1 MRQVLSILPS
11 SFAHAISEPDSEI
24 APISAP
30 TMVTTSGTNVC

>member
-11 SFAHAISEPDSEI
+11 SFAHAISEPDNEI